1 MAVKKLRVF
10 RADASSCNGCDIEV
24 LEALLP
30 RFKVGEHIE
39 LVYEPEQAE
48 ALVITGG
55 ANFKTADEVRAVYE
69 KLREPKIV
77 ICVGSC
83 AISKGIFAEGYSMLG
98 PADEL
103 GIPVTV
109 WVAGCPPRPQAI
121 AQAIAGLLGLELDTS
136 EEYWGVPEGFRGLPE
151 LDADKCVACGA
162 CANSC
167 PTGAMSFEDLEAEEA
182 ALRAVRVNYG
192 LCIYCATCQEICP
205 EEAVDLTGEYRA
217 WFRSKEEMLK
227 GIEVPLRRCANCG
240 RPFATNKQVEACLN
254 RLLERAGRVYER
266 LLEEVKHLMSYCPE
280 CRHLVVN
287 LRAGKALLTEADLA
301 ARA

>member
-30 RFKVGEHIE
+30 RFKVGQYIE

-83 AISKGIFAEGYSMLG
+83 AISKGIFAEGYSMRG
-98 PADEL
+98 PADQL

-109 WVAGCPPRPQAI
+109 FVAGCPPRPQAI
-121 AQAIAGLLGLELDTS
+121 AQAIASLLGLELDTS
-136 EEYWGVPEGFRGLPE
+136 EEYWGVPEGLRGLPE
-151 LDADKCVACGA
+151 LDPEKCVGCGA

-167 PTGAMSFEDLEAEEA
+167 PTDAMSFEDLEAD
-182 ALRAVRVNYG
+182 RAVRVNYG

-205 EEAVDLTGEYRA
+205 EEAVKLTGEYRA
-217 WFRSKEEMLK
+217 WFKGKDEMVK
-227 GIEVPLRRCANCG
+227 TVEVPLRACANCG
-240 RPFATNKQVEACLN
+240 RYFVSDRQMESIIK
-254 RLLERAGRVYER
+254 RILERSGKIYEP
-266 LLEEVKHLMSYCPE
+266 LIEDLKKLTSYCPE
-280 CRHLVVN
+280 CRRSSVELV
-287 LRAGKALLTEADLA
+287 RKAKILLTRASIA
-301 ARA
+301 ALS

>member
-1 MAVKKLRVF
+1 VAEKKLRVF
-10 RADASSCNGCDIEV
+10 RADASSCNGCDIEI

-30 RFKVGEHIE
+30 RFKVGQYIE

-98 PADEL
+98 PADKL

-109 WVAGCPPRPQAI
+109 WIAGCPPRPQAI
-121 AQAIAGLLGLELDTS
+121 AQAIASLLGIEVDTS
-136 EEYWGVPEGFRGLPE
+136 EDYWGVPEGFRGLPE
-151 LDADKCVACGA
+151 FDTDKCVACGA

-167 PTGAMSFEDLEAEEA
+167 PTGAMSFEDLEAGEA
-182 ALRAVRVNYG
+182 ALRAMRVNYG
-192 LCIYCATCQEICP
+192 LCIYCATCEEVCP
-205 EEAVDLTGEYRA
+205 EEGGVKLTGEYRA
-217 WFRSKEEMLK
+217 WFKGKDEMVK
-227 GIEVPLRRCANCG
+227 GIEVPMKRCANCG
-240 RPFATNKQVEACLN
+240 RPYATNKQLEAIRK
-254 RLLERAGRVYER
+254 RLMERAGRVYER
-266 LLEEVKHLMSYCPE
+266 LSAELEKLMAYCPD
-280 CRHLVVN
+280 CRHLVPN
-287 LRAGKALLTEADLA
+287 LRAAKALLLEADIA
-301 ARA
+301 A

>member
-1 MAVKKLRVF
+1 MAAKKLRVF

-30 RFKVGEHIE
+30 RFKVGEHVE

-55 ANFKTADEVRAVYE
+55 ANFKTADEVKAVYE

-83 AISKGIFAEGYSMLG
+83 AISKGIFAEGYSMRG
-98 PADEL
+98 PADQL

-109 WVAGCPPRPQAI
+109 FIGGCPPRPQAI
-121 AQAIAGLLGLELDTS
+121 AQAIASLLGLEIDTS
-136 EEYWGVPEGFRGLPE
+136 EDYWGVPEGFRGLPE
-151 LDADKCVACGA
+151 FDAEKCVACGA
-162 CANSC
+162 CANTC
-167 PTGAMSFEDLEAEEA
+167 PTGAMSFEDGEAE
-182 ALRAVRVNYG
+182 RAMRVNYG
-192 LCIYCATCQEICP
+192 LCIYCATCEEVCP
-205 EEAVDLTGEYRA
+205 EEGVRLTGEYRA
-217 WFRSKEEMLK
+217 FFKSKEEMVK

-240 RPFATNKQVEACLN
+240 RPFATDKQLEACLN
-254 RLLERAGRVYER
+254 RLLERAGHVYER
-266 LLEEVKHLMSYCPE
+266 LLEEVKRLMSYCPD
-280 CRHLVVN
+280 CRHVVAN

-301 ARA
+301 AKSA

>member
-30 RFKVGEHIE
+30 RFKVGQYVE
-39 LVYEPEQAE
+39 LVYEPEEAE

-83 AISKGIFAEGYSMLG
+83 AITKGIFAEGYSMRG
-98 PADEL
+98 PADQL

-109 WVAGCPPRPQAI
+109 FVAGCPPRPQAI
-121 AQAIAGLLGLELDTS
+121 AQAIAGLLGLEIDTS
-136 EEYWGVPEGFRGLPE
+136 EDYWGVPEGFRGLPE
-151 LDADKCVACGA
+151 FDAEKCVGCGA

-167 PTGAMSFEDLEAEEA
+167 PTGAMSFEDLEAD
-182 ALRAVRVNYG
+182 RAVRVNYG
-192 LCIYCATCQEICP
+192 LCVYCATCEEICP
-205 EEAVDLTGEYRA
+205 EEAVKLTGEYRA
-217 WFRSKEEMLK
+217 WFKSKEEMLK
-227 GIEVPLRRCANCG
+227 GIEVPLRKCANCG
-240 RPFATNKQVEACLN
+240 RPYTTDRHLEACMR
-254 RLLERAGRVYER
+254 RLLERSGRVYEP
-266 LLEEVKHLMSYCPE
+266 LLEELKKLVSLCPD
-280 CRHLVVN
+280 CRRSVENVRL
-287 LRAGKALLTEADLA
+287 AKALLIKAALA
-301 ARA
+301 A

>member
-10 RADASSCNGCDIEV
+10 RADASSCNGCDIEI

-30 RFKVGEHIE
+30 RFKVGEYIE

-55 ANFKTADEVRAVYE
+55 ANFKTAEEVKKVYE
-69 KLREPKIV
+69 KLKEPKIV

-98 PADEL
+98 PADAL

-109 WVAGCPPRPQAI
+109 FIAGCPPRPQAI
-121 AQAIAGLLGLELDTS
+121 AQAVAGLLGLELDMS

-151 LDADKCVACGA
+151 FDAEKCVACGA

-167 PTGAMSFEDLEAEEA
+167 PTGAMSYEDAGET
-182 ALRAVRVNYG
+182 RTMRVNHG
-192 LCIYCATCQEICP
+192 LCIYCATCEEICP
-205 EEAVDLTGEYRA
+205 EEGVKLTGEYRA
-217 WFRSKEEMLK
+217 WFKGKEDMVK
-227 GIEVPLRRCANCG
+227 GIEVPMARCANCG
-240 RPFATNKQVEACLN
+240 RPYATNRQLEACLR
-254 RLLERAGRVYER
+254 RLVERAGKTYEP
-266 LLEEVKHLMSYCPE
+266 LMDEVKKFMSYCPD
-280 CRHLVVN
+280 CRHLVAN
-287 LRAGKALLTEADLA
+287 LRAEKALLIKASTST
-301 ARA
+301 